1 MNLYESTH
9 MRLFIEVLLMKMQ
22 IRNNKY
28 IFLQYDKLSSHMPM
42 KINELQLFASKMFHK
57 YDMSKTNTKVYI
69 VRSYPRQD

>member
-42 KINELQLFASKMFHK
+42 KINELQLFESKMFHK